1 MGEGIL
7 FIAEDMKSLMNGNYC
22 DESFLFTHFL
32 FFLFLLLL
40 LLYAVVQVLFEQS
53 LSELLVAVLAN
64 PCRKWSLLV
73 LLVLLVFLLYP
84 LDRTP
89 EVLRLGLPVI
99 GSFVE
104 LGLRLAKLRFFLDL
118 VLTDDIGLSE
128 G

>member
-1 MGEGIL
+1 
-7 FIAEDMKSLMNGNYC
+7 MKSLMNGNYC

-40 LLYAVVQVLFEQS
+40 LLYAVVQVLFEQG
-53 LSELLVAVLAN
+53 LSELLVAVFAN
-64 PCRKWSLLV
+64 SCRKWSLLV